1 MQQEFEYSEAFYRSV
16 DKRAAETASLV
27 FKVLSRYVKGKSILD
42 LGCGSGAW
50 LLAALEHG
58 YTSAIGVD
66 LSSSLNLIRKK
77 ATFQKHISDKSL
89 LLIEKDFVTD
99 PLSAIGSADV
109 SICLEVV
116 EHLPSEIA
124 KSLVKLLTE
133 TSHFVVFSAAQPGQ
147 GGTHHINEQ
156 TIAYWVEEFARYN
169 FHPFDLFRS
178 TLANQKDVPRFY
190 ALNMLL
196 FVSGDNMK
204 SKMLILNEES
214 LYAKK
219 VKDISQLDKRGYLEK
234 IRYAIVRQ
242 LSVKFVTR
250 ISKRFKY

>member
-1 MQQEFEYSEAFYRSV
+1 MQQEFEYSEAFYKSV

-27 FKVLSRYVKGKSILD
+27 FKVLSRYVKGNSILD

-50 LLAALEHG
+50 LQAALEHG
-58 YTSAIGVD
+58 YTSATGVD
-66 LSSSLNLIRKK
+66 LSSSLDLIKKK
-77 ATFQKHISDKSL
+77 AFFQKHISDKSL
-89 LLIEKDFVTD
+89 FLIERDFVSD
-99 PLSAIGSADV
+99 PLSTIGPADV

-116 EHLPSEIA
+116 EHLPSENA
-124 KSLVKLLTE
+124 KGLVKLLTE
-133 TSHFVVFSAAQPGQ
+133 TSDFVVFSAAQPGQ

-156 TIAYWVEEFARYN
+156 SLAYWVEEFTKYN

-178 TLANQKDVPRFY
+178 ILADQKNIPRFY

-196 FVSGDNMK
+196 FVNGENVK
-204 SKMLILNEES
+204 TKMLILNEES

-219 VKDISQLDKRGYLEK
+219 VKDMSKLDKRSYLER
-234 IRYAIVRQ
+234 IRYAIVQQ